1 MSLEELPHLTVS
13 VLTPL
18 LVTENTTVVVG
29 GGLLHM
35 ASDVRLR
42 GLSVPFTLYNNNG
55 SNGTRRLLVE
65 SPTWLEFMVPAMTIN
80 ATTETLPVEI
90 VACNRQCQVQSA
102 QVILLYSASPCE
114 AGELEIDAGAVMHSE
129 RCGPCPS
136 GGYCPGGSV
145 VWPLAGYWSVNE
157 FTAPSACAFASA
169 CPGVNLALE
178 GGDGAKVDVST
189 CAAGYM
195 GSYCSACDDAYYS
208 DGYSCRACVD
218 SVVSNHWHALVAMVV
233 IFGAMGLCCALL
245 PLGALTKTVALFLD
259 AQLLFIILSAAT
271 PYINKPQGL
280 GNVFEVHYML

>member
-1 MSLEELPHLTVS
+1 VSLDELPHLTVS

-18 LVTENTTVVVG
+18 LVTENTTVVVE

-35 ASDVRLR
+35 TSDVRLR
-42 GLSVPFTLYNNNG
+42 GVSVPFTSYNN
-55 SNGTRRLLVE
+55 NGTRRLLAE

-114 AGELEIDAGAVMHSE
+114 AGELEMDAEAAKYSD

-145 VWPLAGYWSVNE
+145 VWPLAGYWSVDE
-157 FTAPSACAFASA
+157 FTAPSACAFAIA
-169 CPGVNLALE
+169 CPGVNLLAFE
-178 GGDGAKVDVST
+178 GGGGAKIDVST
-189 CAAGYM
+189 CAVGYV

-208 DGYSCRACVD
+208 DGYSCRACTD
-218 SVVSNHWHALVAMVV
+218 SVISNHWHALAAMVG
-233 IFGAMGLCCALL
+233 IFGVMGLCCALL
-245 PLGALTKTVALFLD
+245 PLGALTTTIGIFLKF
-259 AQLLFIILSAAT
+259 QVLYIILSAAT
-271 PYINKPQGL
+271 PYINQPQGL
-280 GNVFEVHYML
+280 VSILEVTFDYA